1 MNPPQLDPSSVAS
14 AIIALFFGAEM
25 AGYIGPYAVIGA
37 AGATGAC
44 IALSRMPAVGRSY
57 AVCFIGGMTVVAL
70 MLTAS
75 ISQLINYML
84 PNIDIRWLLVPVA
97 MVVGGIGQ
105 DYPLIVTWV
114 VSRLGRLIE
123 RRAGIDGKS
132 ND

>member
-1 MNPPQLDPSSVAS
+1 MNSPELDPSSVAS

-25 AGYIGPYAVIGA
+25 AGYIGPYAVIAA

-44 IALSRMPAVGRSY
+44 IALSRMPAVGRWH
-57 AVCFIGGMTVVAL
+57 AVVFVAGMTVVSL

-75 ISQLINYML
+75 ISELIHYAL
-84 PNIDIRWLLVPVA
+84 PSVDIKWLLVPVA

-105 DYPLIVTWV
+105 DYPSIGSWM